1 MRAQPGQRGRVG
13 IVVPALPVR
22 VAGGDERGPRGSVP
36 AQPRLGARRRRADPH
51 DLVPIGQR
59 NPVPRRPVG
68 GDQRRRKARAVRP
81 LRAPASVL
89 VVLSVLAHPV
99 YRRLL
104 LAQIVSLLGT
114 GLATVA
120 LALTAHDLAG
130 PRAASVLGTAL
141 AIKMIAYIAIGPWA
155 ASLAGIADRRG
166 LLVALDLV
174 RVPIALALPFV
185 SAEWHVYLLIGL
197 LQAASALF
205 SPTFQATIPDILAD
219 ERDYTRALSLS
230 RLAYD
235 LEALASP
242 AIAAALLT
250 AMTFHALFA
259 GTAAGFLASAL
270 LVLSVRLP
278 APQPATGR
286 GWLARAKTGFVVF
299 ARTPRLRGLMALNL
313 AVAAPGAIVLVDT
326 VLAVREVL
334 GRPAEDVAV
343 ALACFGAGSM
353 AAALVLP
360 RLLDRVSDR
369 IVMLGGGLAAPL
381 VLAALAAWPPSWRAL
396 LTAWTLIGL
405 CYGAL
410 LTPTGRLLRRSA
422 VPGDR
427 PALFAAQFALSHAA
441 WLLTYPLAGWTAT
454 RGGLPLALVVLG
466 TIGLVAAL
474 VAAVLWPHR
483 DPVEIEHH
491 HHDLPPTHPHL
502 AGGGRHVHAYVID
515 ALHPRWPRRV

>member
-1 MRAQPGQRGRVG
+1 
-13 IVVPALPVR
+13 
-22 VAGGDERGPRGSVP
+22 
-36 AQPRLGARRRRADPH
+36 
-51 DLVPIGQR
+51 
-59 NPVPRRPVG
+59 
-68 GDQRRRKARAVRP
+68 
-81 LRAPASVL
+81 VL
-89 VVLSVLAHPV
+89 AVLAHPV

-104 LAQIVSLLGT
+104 LAQVVSLLGT

-120 LALTAHDLAG
+120 LALVAHDLAG

-155 ASLAGIADRRG
+155 ASLAGLADRRR
-166 LLVALDLV
+166 LLVALDLG

-197 LQAASALF
+197 LQSASALF
-205 SPTFQATIPDILAD
+205 SPTFQATIPDILTD

-250 AMTFHALFA
+250 VVTFHALFA
-259 GTAAGFLASAL
+259 GTAGGFLASAL

-278 APQPATGR
+278 SPQPAPGQ
-286 GWLARAKTGFVVF
+286 GWLARAQAGFVVF
-299 ARTPRLRGLMALNL
+299 ARTPRLRGLMALNV
-313 AVAAPGAIVLVDT
+313 AVAAPGAIVLVGT
-326 VLAVREVL
+326 VLAVREL
-334 GRPAEDVAV
+334 LARPEQDVAV

-353 AAALVLP
+353 AAALALP

-369 IVMLGGGLAAPL
+369 TVMLGGGLAAPL
-381 VLAALAAWPPSWRAL
+381 VLAALAAWPPGWPAL

-422 VPGDR
+422 SPGDR

-454 RGGLPLALVVLG
+454 QGGLPLAFLVHG
-466 TIGLVAAL
+466 AIG
-474 VAAVLWPHR
+474 VAAVLAAALLWPHR
-483 DPVEIEHH
+483 DPVALEHD
-491 HHDLPPTHPHL
+491 HDLPPEHPHL
-502 AGGGRHVHAYVID
+502 AHGGGRHSHAYVID
-515 ALHPRWPRRV
+515 ALHPRWPRGR

>member
-1 MRAQPGQRGRVG
+1 MRRHA
-13 IVVPALPVR
+13 
-22 VAGGDERGPRGSVP
+22 AG
-36 AQPRLGARRRRADPH
+36 
-51 DLVPIGQR
+51 
-59 NPVPRRPVG
+59 
-68 GDQRRRKARAVRP
+68 
-81 LRAPASVL
+81 ASIRI
-89 VVLSVLAHPV
+89 VLSILGNRV
-99 YRRLL
+99 YRHLL

-120 LALTAHDLAG
+120 LALVAHDLAG

-141 AIKMIAYIAIGPWA
+141 AIKMLAYIAIGPWA
-155 ASLAGIADRRG
+155 ASLAGIADRRR

-174 RVPIALALPFV
+174 RVPLALALPFV
-185 SAEWHVYLLIGL
+185 SAEWHVYLVIGL
-197 LQAASALF
+197 LQSASALF
-205 SPTFQATIPDILAD
+205 SPTFQATIPDILTD

-250 AMTFHALFA
+250 VMTFHALFA
-259 GTAAGFLASAL
+259 GTAAGFMVSAL

-278 APQPATGR
+278 SPQPAPDR
-286 GWLARAKTGFVVF
+286 GWLARAKVGFVVF

-334 GRPAEDVAV
+334 ARPEQDVAV

-353 AAALVLP
+353 LAALVLP

-369 IVMLGGGLAAPL
+369 SVMLAGGVAAPL
-381 VLAALAAWPPSWRAL
+381 VLAALAVLPPRWSAL
-396 LTAWTLIGL
+396 LIAWSLIGL

-422 VPGDR
+422 AARDR
-427 PALFAAQFALSHAA
+427 PGLFAAQFALSHAA
-441 WLLTYPLAGWTAT
+441 WLVTYPLAGWTAT
-454 RGGLPLALVVLG
+454 HGGLAMAFVLHG
-466 TIGLVAAL
+466 AIGLAAAL
-474 VAAVLWPHR
+474 TAALLWPAR
-483 DPVEIEHH
+483 DPVAIEHD
-491 HHDLPPTHPHL
+491 HDLPPDHPHL
-502 AGGGRHVHAYVID
+502 AGGALRHSHPYVID
-515 ALHPRWPRRV
+515 VLHPRWPRRR